1 MYVYVQSEPGLY
13 SVGFYDPQGVWHP
26 ETDHS
31 SREAAA
37 NRVAWLNGSGRTER
51 MELWRQIAASKD

>member
-1 MYVYVQSEPGLY
+1 MYVYVQSDPGVY
-13 SVGFYDPQGVWHP
+13 TVGFYDPWGYWHS

-37 NRVAWLNGSGRTER
+37 NRVAWLNGSGDR
-51 MELWRQIAASKD
+51 MERWRQIAASKD